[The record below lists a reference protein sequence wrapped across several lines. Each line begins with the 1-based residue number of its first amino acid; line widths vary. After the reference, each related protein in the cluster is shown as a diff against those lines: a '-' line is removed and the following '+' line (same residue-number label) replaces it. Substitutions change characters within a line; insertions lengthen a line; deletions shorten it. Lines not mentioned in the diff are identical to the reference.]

1 MNCQIKS
8 YSLIILLKKYFFI
21 YLLILYLFLVSFF
34 IKRIKS
40 INKQFK
46 VCLCTPAKKENLY
59 IREFVEHYKNYGVD
73 NIFLYDNNELNGER
87 FEDVINDYIKN
98 GFVKIINYRGYKK
111 IALQMMNDCYEKNYF
126 NYDWLIFF
134 EVDEYV
140 YLKNYNNIKN
150 YLKNKRFQN
159 CERIQLNWVL
169 HTDNNLLYYDNRS
182 IVERFPEKEQIK
194 NNGRKNAI
202 KSILKGHIINIKIKD
217 IHLLNKQLRACDGFG
232 NYIKKISHLTDKS
245 DFEYYY
251 INHYF
256 CKSTEEFINKI
267 NKGDVL
273 YFKSNIL
280 LRINFYYKINK
291 KTIEKINLMENRTGL
306 NLSSLKKNLKN

>member
-1 MNCQIKS
+1 
-8 YSLIILLKKYFFI
+8 
-21 YLLILYLFLVSFF
+21 
-34 IKRIKS
+34 
-40 INKQFK
+40 
-46 VCLCTPAKKENLY
+46 
-59 IREFVEHYKNYGVD
+59 
-73 NIFLYDNNELNGER
+73 
-87 FEDVINDYIKN
+87 
-98 GFVKIINYRGYKK
+98 
-111 IALQMMNDCYEKNYF
+111 MNDCYEKNYF

-140 YLKNYNNIKN
+140 YLKNYNNIKK

-232 NYIKKISHLTDKS
+232 NYIKKISPITDKS

-280 LRINFYYKINK
+280 LRIKFYYKINK

-306 NLSSLKKNLKN
+306 NLSLLKKNLKNKN